1 MLVASFKRIFSQEK
15 IKKQPLE
22 SNRFTE
28 EDFMR
33 DIRNEVKNIN
43 EMVPIPATVS
53 LIMSKSLGSEVAND
67 KLIKLIE
74 SDAVLTT
81 LILRSANS
89 AFYGLR
95 SGVSTIS
102 HAVMLIGSSEIN
114 RLVLM
119 YDLKQRLFSLNK
131 EQRDYLNRLWLH
143 SISTATAARIVAKHI
158 GFSTNGE
165 EFTGGLLHDMGKIVL
180 AQHYS
185 HSLIKT
191 EQMIND
197 LGMSDIEAEMQFF
210 AIAHDE
216 IGGILAE
223 NWNLPK
229 ILVDVLRFHHTV
241 NLATEHKEIIAIVR
255 IADLLCE
262 RWRVGIVEQL
272 AEVNISEDHSW
283 LELSKSFPKI
293 SEHTFAEFEED
304 VQMEFENN
312 QGFAELFI

>member
-1 MLVASFKRIFSQEK
+1 MFVIPFRFIFINGDTIISL
-15 IKKQPLE
+15 IVN
-22 SNRFTE
+22 SRYSG
-28 EDFMR
+28 DSVMR
-33 DIRNEVKNIN
+33 DIRNEIKNIN

-53 LIMSKSLGSEVAND
+53 LIMSKSLGGETAND

-131 EQRDYLNRLWLH
+131 DQRDYLNRLWLH

-165 EFTGGLLHDMGKIVL
+165 EFTAGLLHDMGKIVL

-197 LGMSDIEAEMQFF
+197 LGMCDIEAEMQFF

-223 NWNLPK
+223 NWSLPK
-229 ILVDVLRFHHTV
+229 ILVDVLRFHHSV
-241 NLATEHKEIIAIVR
+241 QLATEHKEIIAIVR

-262 RWRVGIVEQL
+262 RWQVGIVEQV

-293 SEHTFAEFEED
+293 SDHTFAEFEED